1 MSVAVSSQDL
11 LPDQIADLESRL
23 RKLAEDK
30 SNLQLVIRL
39 IERINP
45 LPGVEDMIRSLLASI
60 VETIGG
66 TNIKLYYWIGSELHC
81 TDFAGHNVVL
91 AEIDDPVAARVARSR
106 SFIEERGNDADTLLT
121 KEQVAPGAWI
131 WAFPLIVGADLVGIV
146 KIENLHISGASLRTV
161 LPIFFS
167 HAALILSNEIRNFTR
182 QKAEQALANSEAN
195 IRLLLKKVPIALS
208 HTSTNFDV
216 LETNDRFVELFGY
229 TLEDVPTL
237 DDWWPCAYPDPV
249 YRQELKVAWDKAV
262 AKAMQEGTDLP
273 PVEIRVTCKNGEERV
288 VEVSTVMVADGA
300 VTAFV
305 DLTERKRAEEI
316 QRRLN
321 RELGAVTDC
330 TQALM
335 RAEDEQALLDDICHI
350 ICEEAGYRMAWVG
363 YAEHDDTLT
372 LRPHAW
378 AGEEAGY
385 LLQTS
390 LTWADTPAGHRPFGV
405 AVRTGKTSYVQD
417 FSATAWSDSWTAQ
430 ALQRGYRSGIA
441 LPLKNDKSAT
451 FGALCI
457 YSAQADSF
465 TSDEIKLLEELA
477 RDLAFGITSLRLRAK
492 QDEAMQQLA
501 ASEQLFRALV
511 ENSPEPIA
519 RYDRELRRIYVNP
532 AIRKLFKEPIEQV
545 LRETPASASPLVD
558 PDSYMAAIRHVIETA
573 KEQTHEGAYRT
584 PDGEVRWSSWRFTPE
599 FDADGKVATVL
610 VISHDIT
617 ERKHSEDSLR
627 LAASVFATSQEGILI
642 SDAQNRIIDVNPA
655 FTQLTGYR
663 RDEALGRNPSFLSA
677 RRQGEGFYELMW
689 QAIEAKGEWQGELW
703 NRRKNG
709 GVYAELLS
717 IIAVKD
723 DDGQLQHY
731 VGAFSDISVLK
742 EHEADLDRIAHY
754 DVLTAV
760 PNRRLLGDRLDQ
772 AIARAR
778 RLGKNL
784 AVCYLD
790 LDGFKAINDQF
801 GHQGG
806 DLLLVEIA
814 RRLLAMSRAD
824 DTVARL
830 GGDEFV
836 LLWNDIDAEAD
847 CLQALD
853 RILIEVSAPTV
864 IDGVEV
870 SVSAS
875 IGVTLYPEDNVD
887 ADSLLRHADH
897 AMYSAKQMGK
907 NRYQMFDS
915 RLERQLSSRTDLLAK
930 VTRALVTGQLELY
943 YQPKV
948 DCSSGTIIGAEALI
962 RWNDPILGLVGPN
975 EFLPLIESDNLAVSV
990 GRWVFEQAV
999 QQARDW
1005 DSIGLAVPISVNVF
1019 PRHLSYP
1026 SFIDD
1031 LRDTI
1036 ARCWPEMPA
1045 KRLLLEIVETSELEE
1060 LDAIEGVIKECLSL
1074 GIGFSLDDFGTGYS
1088 SLVYLRR
1095 LSVEE
1100 LKIDQSFVRDMLNNP
1115 DDHAIVVSV
1124 IGLGQAFGLRVVAEG
1139 VESNLQARHLV
1150 KLGCHV
1156 VQGYGLGRPMPARD
1170 FHHWHQE
1177 FSLHGGHI
1185 CR

>member
-81 TDFAGHNVVL
+81 TDFAGDNVVL

-106 SFIEERGNDADTLLT
+106 SFIEERGDDADTLLT

-709 GVYAELLS
+709 GVYAELIS

>member
-81 TDFAGHNVVL
+81 TDFAGDNVVL

>member
-824 DTVARL
+824 ETVARL

>member
-1 MSVAVSSQDL
+1 MRDS
-11 LPDQIADLESRL
+11 
-23 RKLAEDK
+23 
-30 SNLQLVIRL
+30 
-39 IERINP
+39 IE
-45 LPGVEDMIRSLLASI
+45 A
-60 VETIGG
+60 
-66 TNIKLYYWIGSELHC
+66 H
-81 TDFAGHNVVL
+81 
-91 AEIDDPVAARVARSR
+91 
-106 SFIEERGNDADTLLT
+106 
-121 KEQVAPGAWI
+121 
-131 WAFPLIVGADLVGIV
+131 
-146 KIENLHISGASLRTV
+146 
-161 LPIFFS
+161 
-167 HAALILSNEIRNFTR
+167 
-182 QKAEQALANSEAN
+182 SEAN

-208 HTSTNFDV
+208 HTSSNFDV

-229 TLEDVPTL
+229 TLDDVPTL
-237 DDWWPCAYPDPV
+237 DEWWPRAYPDPA
-249 YRQELKVAWDKAV
+249 YRQELKVAWDRAI
-262 AKAMQEGTDLP
+262 AKAIREGSDLP
-273 PVEIRVTCKNGEERV
+273 PVEVRVTCKNGEERI

-300 VTAFV
+300 ITAFV
-305 DLTERKRAEEI
+305 DLTEHKRVEEI
-316 QRRLN
+316 QKRLN
-321 RELGAVTDC
+321 RELHAISDC
-330 TQALM
+330 NQAMM
-335 RAEDEQALLDDICHI
+335 RAEDEQALLDEVCRI
-350 ICEEAGYRMAWVG
+350 ICEEAGYCMAWVG
-363 YAEHDDTLT
+363 YAEHDDAMTV
-372 LRPHAW
+372 RPHAW

-385 LLQTS
+385 LSLTS
-390 LTWADTPAGHRPFGV
+390 LTWADTPTGQRPFGI
-405 AVRTGKTSYVQD
+405 AIRSGETSCAQD
-417 FSATAWSDSWTAQ
+417 FASETWSASWTAQ
-430 ALQRGYRSGIA
+430 ALLRGYRSGIA
-441 LPLKNDKSAT
+441 LPLKNDKSTT
-451 FGALCI
+451 FGVLCI
-457 YSAQADSF
+457 YSTQTNAF
-465 TSDEIKLLEELA
+465 TPDEIKLLEKLA
-477 RDLAFGITSLRLRAK
+477 GDLAFGVTSLRLRAK
-492 QDEAMQQLA
+492 QEEAKRQLV

-511 ENSPEPIA
+511 ENSPDPIA
-519 RYDRELRRIYVNP
+519 RYDRELRRVYVNP
-532 AIRKLFKEPIEQV
+532 AIRKLFKEPVERV
-545 LRETPASASPLVD
+545 LGDTPAGASVLVD
-558 PDSYMAAIRHVIETA
+558 PGSYMAAIRRVIETA
-573 KEQTHEGAYRT
+573 EEHTHEGAYRT
-584 PDGEVRWSSWRFTPE
+584 IDGEVRWSSWRFTPE
-599 FDADGKVATVL
+599 YGADGKVATVL

-617 ERKHSEDSLR
+617 ERKQSEDRLR

-642 SDAQNRIIDVNPA
+642 SDADNRIIDVNPA
-655 FTQLTGYR
+655 FTRLTGYER
-663 RDEALGRNPSFLSA
+663 AEALGRNPSFLSA

-689 QAIEAKGEWQGELW
+689 HAIETKGGWQGELW

-709 GVYAELLS
+709 EEYAELLS

-723 DDGQLQHY
+723 ACGQLQHY

-754 DVLTAV
+754 DMLTSV

-790 LDGFKAINDQF
+790 LDGFKPVNDQF

-814 RRLLAMSRAD
+814 RRLLAMSRGD

-847 CLQALD
+847 CLQSLD
-853 RILIEVSAPTV
+853 RILTEVSAPMV
-864 IDGVEV
+864 IDGVPI

-897 AMYSAKQMGK
+897 AMYSAKQLGK

-915 RLERQLSSRTDLLAK
+915 RLERQLSSRAEFLAK
-930 VTRALVTGQLELY
+930 VTRALTTGQFELH

-948 DCSSGTIIGAEALI
+948 DCSTGTMIGAEALI

-975 EFLPLIESDNLAVSV
+975 EFLPLIENDNLAISV
-990 GRWVFEQAV
+990 GRWVFEQTL
-999 QQARDW
+999 QQAREW
-1005 DSIGLAVPISVNVF
+1005 DAIGLALPISVNVF
-1019 PRHLSYP
+1019 PRHLNYP

-1031 LRDTI
+1031 LRSTI
-1036 ARCWPEMPA
+1036 ARYWPEMPA

-1100 LKIDQSFVRDMLNNP
+1100 LKIDRSFVRDMLKNP

-1124 IGLGQAFGLRVVAEG
+1124 IGLGRAFGLRVVAEG
-1139 VESNLQARHLV
+1139 VESDEQARHLL

-1170 FHHWHQE
+1170 FQHWHKE
-1177 FSLHGGHI
+1177 FSLHGVRI

>member
-1 MSVAVSSQDL
+1 M
-11 LPDQIADLESRL
+11 PDQIADLESRL

-81 TDFAGHNVVL
+81 TDFAGDNVVL